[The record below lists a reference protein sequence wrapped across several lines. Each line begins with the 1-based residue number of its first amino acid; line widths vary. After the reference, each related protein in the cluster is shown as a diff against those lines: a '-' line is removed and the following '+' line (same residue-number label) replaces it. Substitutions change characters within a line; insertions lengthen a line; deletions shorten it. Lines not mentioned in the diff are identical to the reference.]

1 MELSKIFLAIKDPV
15 WSEYQTELISLTMKY
30 FFPLIL
36 AGNCDI
42 LDRSKVIPKKNT
54 RKHHKKARK

>member
-1 MELSKIFLAIKDPV
+1 MNCQKIFLAIIDPV

-30 FFPLIL
+30 FIPLIL

-42 LDRSKVIPKKNT
+42 LDSREENS
-54 RKHHKKARK
+54 

>member
-1 MELSKIFLAIKDPV
+1 MELSKNILAIKDPV
-15 WSEYQTELISLTMKY
+15 WSEYQTELISLTKKY

-42 LDRSKVIPKKNT
+42 LDRSKVIPKNT